1 MTSCAECLTALS
13 SMRLADLSRESGLVT
28 HCSQCPTCSAV
39 LSEFQLA
46 ERRLAITLAE
56 LRPLPPSAAVAREA
70 ILGSEKFGRRI
81 AARWFRAA
89 LAITG
94 LVLLGSY
101 VREEIWLKRWPFA
114 VTETISLRCMPPDAA
129 TALVT
134 PYLRS
139 GNPAVYSVPGAQ
151 AITIRGNDREAA
163 RAISELKTFES
174 KFCGLPPL
182 PGADVNRGG
191 ELPGND

>member
-13 SMRLADLSRESGLVT
+13 SMRLADLNRESGLVT

-46 ERRLAITLAE
+46 ERRLALTLAE

-70 ILGSEKFGRRI
+70 IMGSEKFRRQM

-89 LAITG
+89 LAIAA
-94 LVLLGSY
+94 LVLLGTY
-101 VREEIWLKRWPFA
+101 VREEVWMKHWPLG
-114 VTETISLRCMPPDAA
+114 TTKTISLRCMPPEAA

-139 GNPAVYSVPGAQ
+139 GSPAVYSVPGAQ
-151 AITIRGNDREAA
+151 AITIRGTDREAA
-163 RAISELKTFES
+163 RAISELETFES
-174 KFCGLPPL
+174 KFCGLPSP
-182 PGADVNRGG
+182 PGADFNRGG
-191 ELPGND
+191 EIPGKD